1 MKKTTDFGKKI
12 YTLGN
17 HLKSFALKLTHNEDD
32 AYDLVQ
38 ETFLKALKYEDKFIE
53 GTNLKGWLFTIMKNS
68 FINNYRRIVKRN
80 TFMDATDNDY
90 LLDSSSNYRTHNLAE
105 KKFLRQDLEDAIDR
119 LPDDLRITFE
129 LNAAGFKYHEIAERL
144 EIPIGTVKTRIFIA
158 RRKLR
163 VYLNSYAH
171 MFEETAAS

>member
-1 MKKTTDFGKKI
+1 MKTNSDFGVKI
-12 YTLGN
+12 FKLGN
-17 HLKSFALKLTHNEDD
+17 HLNSFALKLTQNVDD
-32 AYDLVQ
+32 AHDLVQ
-38 ETFLKALKYEDKFIE
+38 ETFLKALKYEDKFSD

-68 FINNYRRIVKRN
+68 FINNYRRLVKRN

-90 LLDSSSNYRTHNLAE
+90 LLDSSLNYRTYNLAE
-105 KKFLRQDLEDAIDR
+105 KKFLRHDLEEAIDK

-163 VYLNSYAH
+163 VYLNSYADK
-171 MFEETAAS
+171 FNAEVG